1 MDVTFTPFIDEIGAA
16 DRREFAIDL
25 VSADFDCSFNDALVT
40 DAANAVPA
48 LVRPESMKLTSKP
61 YVAADAEA
69 ANPWVSPALKSIC
82 SLILKLKVCFSPVEV
97 TSWFTNPLFKGS
109 AVAVT
114 GAFPVISDVNA
125 AAASRSSVP
134 PNRPASI
141 SLI

>member
-1 MDVTFTPFIDEIGAA
+1 MEEIGAFE
-16 DRREFAIDL
+16 RSELAIDFVKADL
-25 VSADFDCSFNDALVT
+25 VCSFKEELETEAEKE
-40 DAANAVPA
+40 VPA
-48 LVRPESMKLTSKP
+48 LVRLGSIKLISKP
-61 YVAADAEA
+61 YVAAEAEA

-97 TSWFTNPLFKGS
+97 TSWFTNPLSKGS
-109 AVAVT
+109 AVALI

-134 PNRPASI
+134 PNLPASI